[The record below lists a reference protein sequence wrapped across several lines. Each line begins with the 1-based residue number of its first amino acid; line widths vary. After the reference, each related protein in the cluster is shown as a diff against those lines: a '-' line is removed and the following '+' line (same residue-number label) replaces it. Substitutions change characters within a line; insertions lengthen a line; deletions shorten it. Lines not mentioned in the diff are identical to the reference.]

1 MGEDCGAGIDSLP
14 PRDRWVANSVPEL
27 PVTGTDG
34 CAGWHRY
41 KVWEMWEWGGLVSGA
56 PTDKP

>member
-1 MGEDCGAGIDSLP
+1 MGGKLSSRAPC
-14 PRDRWVANSVPEL
+14 DR
-27 PVTGTDG
+27 GTDG